1 MTFNWKYRVTFF
13 VAYASVVRLSRAT
26 NYKYISNT
34 EANYMRFPL
43 KMLCSVFFPL
53 GTGIRFNFQDIFMKG
68 RDRVFARPMQRDSSS
83 TESFLLEGER
93 SVIKKRK
100 EKKNGS
106 ILTFFPAFASR
117 GQCSSA
123 ALTSRSLLMKSSAV
137 LGLSCSIKTTSEEIL
152 SVMPIKPESI
162 KRY

>member
-53 GTGIRFNFQDIFMKG
+53 GTGIRFNFQDIFMKA

-106 ILTFFPAFASR
+106 MFASR